1 MANLNPY
8 DDAVVVSAIIANYYI
23 RRILVGNGNSINV
36 LFYDAFV
43 RMNLSLERLRKVA
56 TPLVG
61 FAGNSV
67 GVEGDITLLV
77 TIGIEP

>member
-1 MANLNPY
+1 MANLNPH

-43 RMNLSLERLRKVA
+43 RMNLS
-56 TPLVG
+56 
-61 FAGNSV
+61 
-67 GVEGDITLLV
+67 
-77 TIGIEP
+77 